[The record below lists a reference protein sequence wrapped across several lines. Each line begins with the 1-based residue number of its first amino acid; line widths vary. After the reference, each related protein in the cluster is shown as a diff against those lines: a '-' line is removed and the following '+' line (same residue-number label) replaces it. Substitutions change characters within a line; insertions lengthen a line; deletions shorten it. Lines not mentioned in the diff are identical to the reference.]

1 MLHVVVGGSS
11 FGLWHTGSLD
21 EDLGFAILW
30 VMRGLSQGMDLCSS
44 ACFPVKS
51 KVPRV
56 VLRGEWV

>member
-1 MLHVVVGGSS
+1 MWSSVVRPSG
-11 FGLWHTGSLD
+11 FGTQESLD

-44 ACFPVKS
+44 ACFPMKS